1 MAEYIERDALL
12 QDIEDSVRI
21 TSKTGM
27 INPETRGAYKIIE
40 RIKSAA
46 AADVVAVVRCKECKW
61 YVPVRDFG
69 YDETTGRRDHSK
81 IVEKPYG
88 ECHGQN
94 FHFTED
100 GCLRVG
106 QDDFCS
112 YGERKGE

>member
-46 AADVVAVVRCKECKW
+46 AADVVAVRHGRWEGSTDEWFGTDVYTCSKCRES
-61 YVPVRDFG
+61 YVL
-69 YDETTGRRDHSK
+69 
-81 IVEKPYG
+81 VEGTPKQNLWHYCPNCGAKMAG
-88 ECHGQN
+88 E
-94 FHFTED
+94 
-100 GCLRVG
+100 
-106 QDDFCS
+106 
-112 YGERKGE
+112 

>member
-46 AADVVAVVRCKECKW
+46 AADVVEVVRCRDCKH
-61 YVPVRDFG
+61 YLIV
-69 YDETTGRRDHSK
+69 DETFCMRRYMCT
-81 IVEKPYG
+81 V
-88 ECHGQN
+88 N
-94 FHFTED
+94 HFSYLEND
-100 GCLRVG
+100 G
-106 QDDFCS
+106 DNHFCS
-112 YGERKGE
+112 YGERKEGAD

>member
-46 AADVVAVVRCKECKW
+46 AADVVEVVRCKECW
-61 YVPVRDFG
+61 LYESGFCFSLYIGCGSV
-69 YDETTGRRDHSK
+69 TTQR
-81 IVEKPYG
+81 KP
-88 ECHGQN
+88 
-94 FHFTED
+94 
-100 GCLRVG
+100 
-106 QDDFCS
+106 DDFCS
-112 YGERKGE
+112 YGKRKEGAD